1 MQRKP
6 ILGFVHAEAAWSARS
21 RGEEDVVVQNLLAR
35 NTFLLQKLEILHQ
48 ISDSKICRITL
59 AVVAVLFAGL
69 KGGDVRHRQLLAAI
83 AAALEDGANQVFV
96 LPGET
101 AEQNGDLVPLFGGK
115 CALHRP
121 VEVRGLIKAGDL
133 AQSGTLSLQALLDFF
148 IFFDLDK
155 IGRHYLPPAWDFEN
169 VFWMKLATGRPPGS
183 GGQGCSLRR
192 KLEVAPKRE
201 QAGETSRRIR
211 NSFELGK
218 ECRGCAPGRVTSKTN
233 FHAPVIANCDC
244 VLVPGV
250 RRAFCT
256 TCELREQRN
265 YELHKAAGYTL
276 ESMGSLLQNPVDDP
290 RIVVAET

>member
-1 MQRKP
+1 MSLITSPRCIAFSMPKPKSMVNLSPGSPEAALMPSLSLNSSTRKPSNPAFCSRKP

-148 IFFDLDK
+148 K
-155 IGRHYLPPAWDFEN
+155 IGRAH
-169 VFWMKLATGRPPGS
+169 V
-183 GGQGCSLRR
+183 
-192 KLEVAPKRE
+192 
-201 QAGETSRRIR
+201 
-211 NSFELGK
+211 
-218 ECRGCAPGRVTSKTN
+218 
-233 FHAPVIANCDC
+233 
-244 VLVPGV
+244 
-250 RRAFCT
+250 
-256 TCELREQRN
+256 
-265 YELHKAAGYTL
+265 
-276 ESMGSLLQNPVDDP
+276 
-290 RIVVAET
+290 